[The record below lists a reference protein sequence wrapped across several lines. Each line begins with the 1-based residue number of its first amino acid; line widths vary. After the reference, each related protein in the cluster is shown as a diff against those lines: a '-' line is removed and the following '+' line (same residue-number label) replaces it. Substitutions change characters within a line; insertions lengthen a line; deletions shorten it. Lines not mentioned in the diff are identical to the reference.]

1 MGLGTVVVSDDDGKE
16 YYICENPPSQAE
28 LEAYFK
34 ENGNGQDHMIIGVE
48 LASRLILQ
56 PVDDQKTAL
65 LGLID
70 QLSDWDET
78 LDRALE
84 RAGQDSARFAA
95 SRFFVAPSRTSSVSP
110 PTIRRENADTDGA
123 TPASL
128 TKTAEKLMHA
138 APNSK
143 SPMMFYPK

>member
-70 QLSDWDET
+70 QLGLS
-78 LDRALE
+78 E
-84 RAGQDSARFAA
+84 REWSRLKIMLFWGLAA
-95 SRFFVAPSRTSSVSP
+95 ILSNREDAPVASSQS
-110 PTIRRENADTDGA
+110 
-123 TPASL
+123 
-128 TKTAEKLMHA
+128 
-138 APNSK
+138 
-143 SPMMFYPK
+143 